1 MISKIFAGALS
12 ALLLVLAVYFYRTY
26 LLFETRMFQQNSYR
40 PERFMRWWRGPR
52 NAYSAFLAWL
62 LPLPVKIPLA
72 VTARVKRLFVTDIVL
87 TLLLFAGG
95 VWGCLALC
103 GSFSCASG
111 ALDAGLASDRAAG
124 TSDVAGICGLP
135 WGGWS
140 LPLAIWV
147 VSSVLLMASKWI
159 LLLANA
165 VNQPI
170 EKAITRWYYNDAAR
184 MLREHK
190 GLIVI
195 GVTGSYGKTSTKNYL
210 YRILSEKYNTLVTP
224 GNFNTTL
231 GVVRTIR
238 EQLQPHHQVFIVE
251 MGAKQPGD
259 IREICDLVHPSI
271 GIVAS
276 VGPMHLET
284 FGSLENIQKT
294 KFELIRALPADGFAA
309 INADSPGIA
318 SYQDIPTHCRV
329 IRYGVDKTGNSL
341 SLRRD
346 DAAPSPDRDDAT
358 PSPDRDDAALSLR
371 RDSFRARNL
380 SYTTQGSTFELSYDA
395 FAAPSA
401 AGVAAGLAAAD
412 MVSVPGDVPHVHASV
427 AMQTHL
433 LGESNIQN
441 IVGACAVASFLGV
454 TPAQQKSAVAKLQQV
469 ENRLFVSRQG
479 AVTVINDAYNS
490 NPEGAAMALD
500 VLRDIQGGRKILITP
515 GFVELGARQA
525 DACYQLGFKAAF
537 CADILIV
544 VNQLNRDAILSGARD
559 AITRDRAGKQSREA
573 SGQDDSPSLSS
584 VRLKEENILCKD
596 DLALV
601 FEALPALLKPGDVV
615 LYENDL
621 PDTFK

>member
-1 MISKIFAGALS
+1 MVSNVIACVVAV
-12 ALLLVLAVYFYRTY
+12 LLLVLAVYFYRAY
-26 LLFETRMFQQNSYR
+26 WLYEVRMFQQNSYR
-40 PERFMRWWRGPR
+40 PERFKRWWFGPK
-52 NAYSAFLAWL
+52 NKYSAFLAWL
-62 LPLPVKIPLA
+62 MPLPVKIPLA
-72 VTARVKRLFVTDIVL
+72 KTARVKRLFVTDAML
-87 TLLLFAGG
+87 TLLLFCLG
-95 VWGCLALC
+95 VWGVLALC
-103 GSFSCASG
+103 GCCSCCAG
-111 ALDAGLASDRAAG
+111 AGCCA
-124 TSDVAGICGLP
+124 LP

-140 LPLAIWV
+140 LVLAV
-147 VSSVLLMASKWI
+147 FCVSSVLLMASKWI

-170 EKAITRWYYNDAAR
+170 EKAISRWYYNDAAR

-190 GLIVI
+190 DLIII
-195 GVTGSYGKTSTKNYL
+195 GVTGSYGKTSTKNFL
-210 YRILSEKYNTLVTP
+210 YRILSQKYNTLVTP

-259 IREICDLVHPSI
+259 IKEICDLVHPTI

-294 KFELIRALPADGFAA
+294 KFELVRALPANGFAA

-318 SYQDIPTHCRV
+318 SYADIPTHCCV
-329 IRYGVDKTGNSL
+329 LRYGVRNGN
-341 SLRRD
+341 
-346 DAAPSPDRDDAT
+346 
-358 PSPDRDDAALSLR
+358 
-371 RDSFRARNL
+371 FRAQNL
-380 SYTTQGSTFELSYDA
+380 SYSTRGSSFDLSYEA
-395 FAAPSA
+395 FPAL
-401 AGVAAGLAAAD
+401 AGASPAGTD
-412 MVSVPGDVPHVHASV
+412 SGSASV
-427 AMQTHL
+427 VTMATHL

-441 IVGACAVASFLGV
+441 IVGACAVASYLGV
-454 TPAQQKSAVAKLQQV
+454 TPQQQKRAIAQLQQV

-479 AVTVINDAYNS
+479 TVTVINDAYNS

-515 GFVELGARQA
+515 GFVELGSRQEE
-525 DACYQLGFKAAF
+525 ACRELGYKSAF

-544 VNQLNRDAILSGARD
+544 VNQLNRDAIVAGARQ
-559 AITRDRAGKQSREA
+559 AIVEA
-573 SGQDDSPSLSS
+573 SADYSAEASDRPDTHP
-584 VRLKEENILCKD
+584 VRLTEENIHCMD
-596 DLALV
+596 DLTLV
-601 FEALPALLKPGDVV
+601 FEALPHILQPDDVL

>member
-1 MISKIFAGALS
+1 MVSNVIACLLAV
-12 ALLLVLAVYFYRTY
+12 LLLVLAVYFYRAY
-26 LLFETRMFQQNSYR
+26 WLYEVRMFQQNSYR
-40 PERFMRWWRGPR
+40 PERFMRWWHGPK

-62 LPLPVKIPLA
+62 MPLPVKIPLA
-72 VTARVKRLFVTDIVL
+72 KTARVKRLLVTDALL
-87 TLLLFAGG
+87 TLLLFCLG
-95 VWGCLALC
+95 VWGVLALF
-103 GSFSCASG
+103 GSY
-111 ALDAGLASDRAAG
+111 
-124 TSDVAGICGLP
+124 
-135 WGGWS
+135 WS
-140 LPLAIWV
+140 LVLAV
-147 VSSVLLMASKWI
+147 FCVSVLLLMASKWI

-170 EKAITRWYYNDAAR
+170 EKAISRWYYNDAKR
-184 MLREHK
+184 MLRAHK

-195 GVTGSYGKTSTKNYL
+195 GVTGSYGKTSTKNFL
-210 YRILSEKYNTLVTP
+210 YRILSQKYNTLVTP

-231 GVVRTIR
+231 GVVRTVR

-259 IREICDLVHPSI
+259 IKEICDLVHPTI

-284 FGSLENIQKT
+284 FGSFENIQKT
-294 KFELIRALPADGFAA
+294 KFELVRALPANGFAA

-318 SYQDIPTHCRV
+318 SYTDIPTHCRV
-329 IRYGVDKTGNSL
+329 LRYGVRNGD
-341 SLRRD
+341 
-346 DAAPSPDRDDAT
+346 
-358 PSPDRDDAALSLR
+358 
-371 RDSFRARNL
+371 FRAKNL
-380 SYTTQGSTFELSYDA
+380 SYSTQGSSFGLSYEA
-395 FAAPSA
+395 FPTLASA
-401 AGVAAGLAAAD
+401 STAGVD
-412 MVSVPGDVPHVHASV
+412 SVSVDVVT
-427 AMQTHL
+427 MTTHL

-454 TPAQQKSAVAKLQQV
+454 TPQQQKRAIAQLQQV

-515 GFVELGARQA
+515 GFVELGSRQES
-525 DACYQLGFKAAF
+525 ACRELGYKAAF

-544 VNQLNRDAILSGARD
+544 VNKLNREAIVLGARQ
-559 AITRDRAGKQSREA
+559 AMAEA
-573 SGQDDSPSLSS
+573 TAAHP
-584 VRLKEENILCKD
+584 VRLTEENIHCLD
-596 DLALV
+596 DLTLV
-601 FEALPALLKPGDVV
+601 FEALPSLLKPDDVV

>member
-1 MISKIFAGALS
+1 MVSNVIACVVAV
-12 ALLLVLAVYFYRTY
+12 LLLVLAVYFYRAY
-26 LLFETRMFQQNSYR
+26 WLYEVRMFQQNSYR
-40 PERFMRWWRGPR
+40 PERFMRWWFGPK
-52 NAYSAFLAWL
+52 NKYSAFLAWL
-62 LPLPVKIPLA
+62 MPLPVKIPLA
-72 VTARVKRLFVTDIVL
+72 KTARVKRLFVTDALL
-87 TLLLFAGG
+87 TLLLFCLG
-95 VWGCLALC
+95 VWGVLALC
-103 GSFSCASG
+103 GCCSCCAGAGCASG
-111 ALDAGLASDRAAG
+111 CCAGCCAGADYCYASGACCAG
-124 TSDVAGICGLP
+124 GSCAGAGSCCAGAGCCALP

-140 LPLAIWV
+140 LVLAV
-147 VSSVLLMASKWI
+147 FCVSSVLLMASKWI

-170 EKAITRWYYNDAAR
+170 EKAISRWYYNDAAR

-190 GLIVI
+190 GLIII
-195 GVTGSYGKTSTKNYL
+195 GVTGSYGKTSTKNFL
-210 YRILSEKYNTLVTP
+210 YRILSQKYNTLVTP

-259 IREICDLVHPSI
+259 IKEICDLVHPTI

-294 KFELIRALPADGFAA
+294 KFELVRALPANGFAA

-318 SYQDIPTHCRV
+318 SYADIPTHCCVLRH
-329 IRYGVDKTGNSL
+329 GVRNGN
-341 SLRRD
+341 
-346 DAAPSPDRDDAT
+346 
-358 PSPDRDDAALSLR
+358 
-371 RDSFRARNL
+371 FRAQNL
-380 SYTTQGSTFELSYDA
+380 SYSTRGSSFDLSYEA
-395 FAAPSA
+395 FPAL
-401 AGVAAGLAAAD
+401 AGATT
-412 MVSVPGDVPHVHASV
+412 MT
-427 AMQTHL
+427 THL

-441 IVGACAVASFLGV
+441 IVGACAVASYLGV
-454 TPAQQKSAVAKLQQV
+454 TPQQQKRAIAQLQQV

-479 AVTVINDAYNS
+479 TVTVINDAYNS

-515 GFVELGARQA
+515 GFVELGSRQEE
-525 DACYQLGFKAAF
+525 ACRELGYKAAS

-544 VNQLNRDAILSGARD
+544 VNQLNRDAIVAGARQ
-559 AITRDRAGKQSREA
+559 AIAEATAAHPAVAGEVA
-573 SGQDDSPSLSS
+573 SDGPAAHSVATDGAGALDGQAAHP
-584 VRLKEENILCKD
+584 VRLTEENIHCMD
-596 DLALV
+596 DLTLV
-601 FEALPALLKPGDVV
+601 FEALPHILQPDDVL

>member
-1 MISKIFAGALS
+1 MVSNVIACVVAV
-12 ALLLVLAVYFYRTY
+12 LLLVLAVYFYRAY
-26 LLFETRMFQQNSYR
+26 WLYEVRMFQQNSYR
-40 PERFMRWWRGPR
+40 PERFKRWWFGPK
-52 NAYSAFLAWL
+52 NKYSAFLAWL
-62 LPLPVKIPLA
+62 MPLPVKIPLA
-72 VTARVKRLFVTDIVL
+72 KTARVKRLFVTDALL
-87 TLLLFAGG
+87 TLLLFCLG
-95 VWGCLALC
+95 VWGVLALC
-103 GSFSCASG
+103 GCC
-111 ALDAGLASDRAAG
+111 
-124 TSDVAGICGLP
+124 VLP

-140 LPLAIWV
+140 LVLAV
-147 VSSVLLMASKWI
+147 FCVSSVLLMASKWI

-170 EKAITRWYYNDAAR
+170 EKAISRWYYNDAAR

-190 GLIVI
+190 DLIII
-195 GVTGSYGKTSTKNYL
+195 GVTGSYGKTSTKNFL
-210 YRILSEKYNTLVTP
+210 YRILSQKYNTLVTP

-259 IREICDLVHPSI
+259 IKEICELVHPTI

-294 KFELIRALPADGFAA
+294 KFELVRALPASGFAA
-309 INADSPGIA
+309 INADSLGIA
-318 SYQDIPTHCRV
+318 SYADIPIHCRV
-329 IRYGVDKTGNSL
+329 LRYGVRNGD
-341 SLRRD
+341 
-346 DAAPSPDRDDAT
+346 
-358 PSPDRDDAALSLR
+358 
-371 RDSFRARNL
+371 FRAQNL
-380 SYTTQGSTFELSYDA
+380 SYSTRGSSFDLSYEA
-395 FAAPSA
+395 FPAL
-401 AGVAAGLAAAD
+401 AGATT
-412 MVSVPGDVPHVHASV
+412 MT
-427 AMQTHL
+427 THL

-454 TPAQQKSAVAKLQQV
+454 TPQQQKRAIAQLQQV

-515 GFVELGARQA
+515 GFVELGSRQEE
-525 DACYQLGFKAAF
+525 ACRALGYKSAS

-544 VNQLNRDAILSGARD
+544 VNKLNREAIVSGARQ
-559 AITRDRAGKQSREA
+559 AIAEA
-573 SGQDDSPSLSS
+573 SAGQPTVTGEVADPAVFDGQAASDGTAVHP
-584 VRLKEENILCKD
+584 VRLTEENIHCMD
-596 DLALV
+596 DLTLV
-601 FEALPALLKPGDVV
+601 FEALPHILQPDDVL

>member
-1 MISKIFAGALS
+1 MVSNVIAGVLS
-12 ALLLVLAVYFYRTY
+12 ALLLALAVYFYRAY
-26 LLFETRMFQQNSYR
+26 LLFEVRMFQQNSYR
-40 PERFMRWWRGPR
+40 PERFLRWWKDPR

-72 VTARVKRLFVTDIVL
+72 VTARVRRLFATDMLL
-87 TLLLFAGG
+87 TLLLFVTG
-95 VWGCLALC
+95 VVGCLALC
-103 GSFSCASG
+103 GGPSCCAFP
-111 ALDAGLASDRAAG
+111 
-124 TSDVAGICGLP
+124 C
-135 WGGWS
+135 GGWG
-140 LPLAIWV
+140 LPLAVLV
-147 VSSVLLMASKWI
+147 VSAILLMASKWI

-165 VNQPI
+165 VNQPL

-184 MLREHK
+184 MLRAHK

-210 YRILSEKYNTLVTP
+210 YRILSERYNTLVTP

-238 EQLQPHHQVFIVE
+238 ERLQPHHQVFIVE

-259 IREICDLVHPSI
+259 IKEICDLVHPHI
-271 GIVAS
+271 GIVTS

-294 KFELIRALPADGFAA
+294 KFELVRALPVDGFAA
-309 INADSPGIA
+309 INADSPGVA
-318 SYQDIPTHCRV
+318 SYADIPNHCRV
-329 IRYGVDKTGNSL
+329 LRYGVDRAGATGCQDAQGERL
-341 SLRRD
+341 TGRD
-346 DAAPSPDRDDAT
+346 E
-358 PSPDRDDAALSLR
+358 
-371 RDSFRARNL
+371 FRARNL
-380 SYTTQGSTFELSYDA
+380 SYTTQGSSFELSYDA
-395 FAAPSA
+395 FAVPA
-401 AGVAAGLAAAD
+401 AGETTPAVADASLAGPVVTL
-412 MVSVPGDVPHVHASV
+412 
-427 AMQTHL
+427 QTHL

-441 IVGACAVASFLGV
+441 IVGACAVATYLGV

-469 ENRLFVSRQG
+469 ENRLYVSRQG

-515 GFVELGARQA
+515 GFVELGSRQES
-525 DACYQLGFKAAF
+525 ACRQLGYKAAS

-544 VNQLNRDAILSGARD
+544 VNQLNRDAIVAGARQ
-559 AITRDRAGKQSREA
+559 AIAEA
-573 SGQDDSPSLSS
+573 NNP
-584 VRLKEENILCKD
+584 VRLTEENILCKD

-601 FEALPALLKPGDVV
+601 FETLPALLKPGDVV

>member
-1 MISKIFAGALS
+1 MVSNGIACLVA
-12 ALLLVLAVYFYRTY
+12 ALLLVLAVYFYRVY
-26 LLFETRMFQQNSYR
+26 WLYEVRMFQQNSYR
-40 PERFMRWWRGPR
+40 PERFMRWWHGPD
-52 NAYSAFLAWL
+52 NAYSAFLSWL
-62 LPLPVKIPLA
+62 MPLPVKIPLA
-72 VTARVKRLFVTDIVL
+72 VTARVKRLFVMDVLL
-87 TLLLFAGG
+87 TLLLFCLG
-95 VWGCLALC
+95 VWGVLALC
-103 GSFSCASG
+103 GCGSGCCAG
-111 ALDAGLASDRAAG
+111 AGCCA
-124 TSDVAGICGLP
+124 LP

-140 LPLAIWV
+140 LVLAILLM
-147 VSSVLLMASKWI
+147 SSVLLMASKWI

-170 EKAITRWYYNDAAR
+170 EKAISRWYYNDAAR
-184 MLREHK
+184 MLRGHE

-195 GVTGSYGKTSTKNYL
+195 GVTGSYGKTSTKNFL
-210 YRILSEKYNTLVTP
+210 YRILSQKYNTLVTP

-259 IREICDLVHPSI
+259 IREICDLVHPTI

-284 FGSLENIQKT
+284 FGSFENIQKT
-294 KFELIRALPADGFAA
+294 KFELVRALPASGFAA

-318 SYQDIPTHCRV
+318 SYSDVPTHCRV
-329 IRYGVDKTGNSL
+329 LRYGVRNGD
-341 SLRRD
+341 
-346 DAAPSPDRDDAT
+346 
-358 PSPDRDDAALSLR
+358 
-371 RDSFRARNL
+371 FRAQNL
-380 SYTTQGSTFELSYDA
+380 SYSTQGSSFGLSYEVFPA
-395 FAAPSA
+395 LA
-401 AGVAAGLAAAD
+401 AGMGAPVAGMGTSSAGAD
-412 MVSVPGDVPHVHASV
+412 SGSAGVVTMA
-427 AMQTHL
+427 THL

-454 TPAQQKSAVAKLQQV
+454 TPVQQKRAIAQLQQV

-515 GFVELGARQA
+515 GFVELGSRQEP
-525 DACYQLGFKAAF
+525 ACRELGYKAAS

-544 VNQLNRDAILSGARD
+544 VNKLNREAIVSGAQQ
-559 AITRDRAGKQSREA
+559 AIAEA
-573 SGQDDSPSLSS
+573 STEHPVVSDGLEPHP
-584 VRLKEENILCKD
+584 VRLAEENIHCMD

-601 FEALPALLKPGDVV
+601 FEALPSLLKPGDVV

>member
-1 MISKIFAGALS
+1 MVSNGIACLVA
-12 ALLLVLAVYFYRTY
+12 ALLLVLAVYFYRVY
-26 LLFETRMFQQNSYR
+26 WLYEVRMFQQNSYR
-40 PERFMRWWRGPR
+40 PERFLRWWHGPN

-62 LPLPVKIPLA
+62 MPLPVKIPLT
-72 VTARVKRLFVTDIVL
+72 VTARVKRLFVADALL
-87 TLLLFAGG
+87 TLLLFCMGIWG
-95 VWGCLALC
+95 VLALC
-103 GSFSCASG
+103 GAVT
-111 ALDAGLASDRAAG
+111 RP
-124 TSDVAGICGLP
+124 VEGLP

-140 LPLAIWV
+140 LVLAV
-147 VSSVLLMASKWI
+147 CCVSSVLLMASKWV

-170 EKAITRWYYNDAAR
+170 EKAISRWYYNDAKR
-184 MLREHK
+184 MLRAHK

-195 GVTGSYGKTSTKNYL
+195 GVTGSYGKTSTKNFL
-210 YRILSEKYNTLVTP
+210 YRILSQKYNTLVTP

-231 GVVRTIR
+231 GVVRTVR

-259 IREICDLVHPSI
+259 IREICDLVHPTI

-284 FGSLENIQKT
+284 FGSFENIQKT
-294 KFELIRALPADGFAA
+294 KFELVRALPANGFAA
-309 INADSPGIA
+309 INADSPGIV
-318 SYQDIPTHCRV
+318 SYADIPTHCRV
-329 IRYGVDKTGNSL
+329 LRYGVRNGD
-341 SLRRD
+341 
-346 DAAPSPDRDDAT
+346 
-358 PSPDRDDAALSLR
+358 
-371 RDSFRARNL
+371 FRAQNL
-380 SYTTQGSTFELSYDA
+380 SYSTQGSSFGLSYEA
-395 FAAPSA
+395 FPSLETGA
-401 AGVAAGLAAAD
+401 VT
-412 MVSVPGDVPHVHASV
+412 MT
-427 AMQTHL
+427 THL

-454 TPAQQKSAVAKLQQV
+454 TPVQQKRAIAQLQQV

-515 GFVELGARQA
+515 GFVELGSRQES
-525 DACYQLGFKAAF
+525 ACRELGYKAAS

-544 VNQLNRDAILSGARD
+544 VNKLNRDAIVAGARQ
-559 AITRDRAGKQSREA
+559 AISEA
-573 SGQDDSPSLSS
+573 SSAEGVHP
-584 VRLKEENILCKD
+584 VRLAEENIHCMD

-601 FEALPALLKPGDVV
+601 FEALPSLLKPGDVV

>member
-1 MISKIFAGALS
+1 MVSKVIACLLAV
-12 ALLLVLAVYFYRTY
+12 LLLVLAVYFYRVY
-26 LLFETRMFQQNSYR
+26 WLYEVRMFQQNSYR
-40 PERFMRWWRGPR
+40 PERFLRWWHGPD

-62 LPLPVKIPLA
+62 MPLPVKIPLA
-72 VTARVKRLFVTDIVL
+72 VTARVKRLFVTDALL
-87 TLLLFAGG
+87 TLLLFCLG
-95 VWGCLALC
+95 VWGVLALC
-103 GSFSCASG
+103 GCGGADCCFGTGCPGTVVCGSDYCGGGACVEAGSCFA
-111 ALDAGLASDRAAG
+111 
-124 TSDVAGICGLP
+124 LP

-140 LPLAIWV
+140 LVLAV
-147 VSSVLLMASKWI
+147 GLVSSLLLMASKWV

-170 EKAITRWYYNDAAR
+170 EKAISRWYYNDAKR
-184 MLREHK
+184 RLRAHK

-195 GVTGSYGKTSTKNYL
+195 GVTGSYGKTSTKNFL
-210 YRILSEKYNTLVTP
+210 YRILSQKYNTLVTP

-259 IREICDLVHPSI
+259 IREICDLVQPTI
-271 GIVAS
+271 GLVAS

-284 FGSLENIQKT
+284 FGSFENIQKT
-294 KFELIRALPADGFAA
+294 KFELVRALPASGFAA

-318 SYQDIPTHCRV
+318 SYADIPTHCRV
-329 IRYGVDKTGNSL
+329 LRYGVRSGD
-341 SLRRD
+341 
-346 DAAPSPDRDDAT
+346 
-358 PSPDRDDAALSLR
+358 
-371 RDSFRARNL
+371 FRAQNL
-380 SYTTQGSTFELSYDA
+380 SYSTQGSAFNLSYEVFPA
-395 FAAPSA
+395 LAGASGASMAGEPGAPTVGTDSGA
-401 AGVAAGLAAAD
+401 AGADSGAVNAGPVG
-412 MVSVPGDVPHVHASV
+412 MT
-427 AMQTHL
+427 MTTHL

-441 IVGACAVASFLGV
+441 IVGACAIASYLGV
-454 TPAQQKSAVAKLQQV
+454 TPLQQKRAIAQLQQV

-500 VLRDIQGGRKILITP
+500 VLRDIRGGRKILVTP
-515 GFVELGARQA
+515 GFVELGSRQA
-525 DACYQLGFKAAF
+525 SACRELGYKAAS

-544 VNQLNRDAILSGARD
+544 VNQLNREAIVAGARQ
-559 AITRDRAGKQSREA
+559 AIVEA
-573 SGQDDSPSLSS
+573 SADYSAEASDRPDTHP
-584 VRLKEENILCKD
+584 VRLTEENIHCMD

-601 FEALPALLKPGDVV
+601 FEALPSLLMPGDVV

>member
-1 MISKIFAGALS
+1 MVAV
-12 ALLLVLAVYFYRTY
+12 LLLVLAVYFYRAY
-26 LLFETRMFQQNSYR
+26 WLYEVRMFQQNSYR
-40 PERFMRWWRGPR
+40 PERFRRWWFGPK
-52 NAYSAFLAWL
+52 NKYSAFLAWL
-62 LPLPVKIPLA
+62 MPLPVKIPLA
-72 VTARVKRLFVTDIVL
+72 KTARVKRLFVTDALL
-87 TLLLFAGG
+87 TLMLFCLG
-95 VWGCLALC
+95 VWGILALC
-103 GSFSCASG
+103 GCCSCCADAGCASG
-111 ALDAGLASDRAAG
+111 CCAGADSCCAG
-124 TSDVAGICGLP
+124 AGYSSNCCAGGSCAGAGSCCAGAGCCALP

-140 LPLAIWV
+140 LVLAV
-147 VSSVLLMASKWI
+147 FCVSSLLLMASKWI

-170 EKAITRWYYNDAAR
+170 EKAISRWYYNDAAR

-190 GLIVI
+190 GLIII
-195 GVTGSYGKTSTKNYL
+195 GVTGSYGKTSTKNFL
-210 YRILSEKYNTLVTP
+210 YRILSQKYNTLVTP

-259 IREICDLVHPSI
+259 IKEICDLVHPTI

-294 KFELIRALPADGFAA
+294 KFELVRALPANGFAA

-318 SYQDIPTHCRV
+318 SYADIPTHCRV
-329 IRYGVDKTGNSL
+329 LRYGVRNGN
-341 SLRRD
+341 
-346 DAAPSPDRDDAT
+346 
-358 PSPDRDDAALSLR
+358 
-371 RDSFRARNL
+371 FRAQNL
-380 SYTTQGSTFELSYDA
+380 SYSTRGSSFDLSYEA
-395 FAAPSA
+395 FPALAGASPARTAPGS
-401 AGVAAGLAAAD
+401 
-412 MVSVPGDVPHVHASV
+412 ASV
-427 AMQTHL
+427 VTMATHL

-441 IVGACAVASFLGV
+441 IVGACAVASYLGV
-454 TPAQQKSAVAKLQQV
+454 TPQQQKRAIAQLQQV

-515 GFVELGARQA
+515 GFVELGSRQEE
-525 DACYQLGFKAAF
+525 ACRELGYKSAF

-544 VNQLNRDAILSGARD
+544 VNQLNRDAIVAGARQ
-559 AITRDRAGKQSREA
+559 AIVEA
-573 SGQDDSPSLSS
+573 SADYSAEASDRPDTHP
-584 VRLKEENILCKD
+584 VRLTEENIHCMD
-596 DLALV
+596 DLTLV
-601 FEALPALLKPGDVV
+601 FEALPHILQPDDVL